1 MFSSPSS
8 RCWMARLAT
17 LILSVALIAAAC
29 GDDDD
34 DASDADTDAAPTT
47 SATTDSG
54 SPETTTAPATT
65 GAPPTTVA
73 ATEALRIL
81 VSNDDGVGA
90 EGISQLVAALAA
102 LADTEV
108 TVSAPAENQSGTS
121 DSMTEGELAS
131 TEATTAD
138 GYPATAVE
146 GFPADAVSAGL
157 DTMAEPPHLVV
168 SGINE
173 GQNIGELTELSGT
186 VGAARTAARA
196 GIPAL
201 ATSQALG
208 DPPDYPTGVAVVVAW
223 VDEQRE
229 ALLAG
234 QVEPTVISF
243 NFPTCPTGEPRGEVV
258 EVPLATGMGDR
269 SFDNVDCEGEAPVP
283 ADDVDAL
290 VWGFTSQ
297 TELTF

>member
-1 MFSSPSS
+1 MFSYPSS

-17 LILSVALIAAAC
+17 LVVSVALIAAAC

-34 DASDADTDAAPTT
+34 TAEGTETANASSTT
-47 SATTDSG
+47 AEATTD
-54 SPETTTAPATT
+54 TTAPVTT
-65 GAPPTTVA
+65 AVPSPTTVA
-73 ATEALRIL
+73 AAETLRIL
-81 VSNDDGVGA
+81 VGNDDGVGA
-90 EGISQLVAALAA
+90 EGISQLVAALAE
-102 LADTEV
+102 LPDTEV
-108 TVSAPAENQSGTS
+108 TVSAPAENQSVTS
-121 DSMTEGELAS
+121 DSMTEGDVVS
-131 TEATTAD
+131 TKTTTAD
-138 GYPATAVE
+138 GHPATAVE
-146 GFPADAVSAGL
+146 GFPADAIAAGL
-157 DTMAEPPHLVV
+157 EAMDEPPHLVV

-201 ATSQALG
+201 ATSQAFG

-223 VDEQRE
+223 VEEQRE
-229 ALLAG
+229 ALLADE
-234 QVEPTVISF
+234 VEPTVISF
-243 NFPTCPTGEPRGEVV
+243 NFPTCPAGEPRGEVV

-269 SFDNVDCEGEAPVP
+269 SFDAVDCEGEAPMP

>member
-1 MFSSPSS
+1 MFSHPSS

-17 LILSVALIAAAC
+17 LLISVALIAAAC
-29 GDDDD
+29 GDDDSD
-34 DASDADTDAAPTT
+34 DASADTSAAPSTTVEDTGAATTVAPTT
-47 SATTDSG
+47 
-54 SPETTTAPATT
+54 ETPSTTAA
-65 GAPPTTVA
+65 VA
-73 ATEALRIL
+73 ETLRIL

-90 EGISQLVAALAA
+90 EGISQVVAALAE
-102 LADTEV
+102 LPDTEV

-121 DSMTEGELAS
+121 DSTTEGDLE
-131 TEATTAD
+131 TEETTTAD
-138 GYPATAVE
+138 GHPATAVG
-146 GFPADAVSAGL
+146 GFPADAVAAGL
-157 DTMAEPPHLVV
+157 AAMDEPPHLVV

-186 VGAARTAARA
+186 VGAARTGARA

-208 DPPDYPTGVAVVVAW
+208 DPPDYPTGVAVIVAW
-223 VDEQRE
+223 VEEQRD

-234 QVEPTVISF
+234 EIEPTVINL
-243 NFPTCPTGEPRGEVV
+243 NFPTCPVGEPRGEVV

-269 SFDNVDCEGEAPVP
+269 SFDEVDCEGEAPVP

-290 VWGFTSQ
+290 IWGFTAE

>member
-1 MFSSPSS
+1 
-8 RCWMARLAT
+8 MAT
-17 LILSVALIAAAC
+17 
-29 GDDDD
+29 
-34 DASDADTDAAPTT
+34 TTPTT
-47 SATTDSG
+47 PSASSTTEVATDTEGATTA
-54 SPETTTAPATT
+54 EAPATT
-65 GAPPTTVA
+65 AAPPTTAVA
-73 ATEALRIL
+73 PETLRIL

-90 EGISQLVAALAA
+90 EGISQVVAALAE
-102 LADTEV
+102 LPDTEV

-121 DSMTEGELAS
+121 DSMTDGDVVSSE
-131 TEATTAD
+131 TTTAD
-138 GYPATAVE
+138 GHPATAVE
-146 GFPADAVSAGL
+146 GFPADAVAAGL
-157 DTMAEPPHLVV
+157 AAMDEPPHVVV

-186 VGAARTAARA
+186 VGAARTAARG

-208 DPPDYPTGVAVVVAW
+208 DPPDYPTGVAVIVAW
-223 VDEQRE
+223 IEEQRD

-234 QVEPTVISF
+234 EIEPTVINL
-243 NFPTCPTGEPRGEVV
+243 NFPTCPVGEPRGEVV

-269 SFDNVDCEGEAPVP
+269 SFDEVDCEGEAPVP

>member
-1 MFSSPSS
+1 MFSYPSS

-17 LILSVALIAAAC
+17 LVVSVALIAAAC

-34 DASDADTDAAPTT
+34 TAEGTETATASSTTAEMATD
-47 SATTDSG
+47 
-54 SPETTTAPATT
+54 TTAPATT
-65 GAPPTTVA
+65 VAPSPTTVA
-73 ATEALRIL
+73 AAETLRIL
-81 VSNDDGVGA
+81 VGNDDGVGA
-90 EGISQLVAALAA
+90 EGISQLVAALAE
-102 LADTEV
+102 LPDTEV

-121 DSMTEGELAS
+121 DSMTEGDVVS
-131 TEATTAD
+131 TETTTAD
-138 GYPATAVE
+138 GHPATAVD
-146 GFPADAVSAGL
+146 GFPADAIAAGL
-157 DTMAEPPHLVV
+157 DAMDEPPHLVV

-208 DPPDYPTGVAVVVAW
+208 DPPDYPAGVAVVVAW
-223 VDEQRE
+223 VEEQRE

-234 QVEPTVISF
+234 EVEPTVISF
-243 NFPTCPTGEPRGEVV
+243 NFPTCPVGEPRGEVV

-269 SFDNVDCEGEAPVP
+269 SFDAVDCEGDAPVP

>member
-1 MFSSPSS
+1 MFSYPSS

-17 LILSVALIAAAC
+17 LVVSVALIAAAC

-34 DASDADTDAAPTT
+34 TAEGTETATASSTTAEMATD
-47 SATTDSG
+47 
-54 SPETTTAPATT
+54 TTAPATT
-65 GAPPTTVA
+65 VAPSPTTVA
-73 ATEALRIL
+73 AAETLRIL
-81 VSNDDGVGA
+81 VGNDDGVGA
-90 EGISQLVAALAA
+90 EGISQLVAALAE
-102 LADTEV
+102 LPDTEV

-121 DSMTEGELAS
+121 DSMTEGDVVS
-131 TEATTAD
+131 TETTTAD
-138 GYPATAVE
+138 GHPATAVD
-146 GFPADAVSAGL
+146 GFPADAIAAGL
-157 DTMAEPPHLVV
+157 EAMDEPPHLVV

-208 DPPDYPTGVAVVVAW
+208 DPPDYPAGVAVVVAW
-223 VDEQRE
+223 VEEQRE

-234 QVEPTVISF
+234 EVEPTVISF
-243 NFPTCPTGEPRGEVV
+243 NFPTCPVGEPRGEVV

-269 SFDNVDCEGEAPVP
+269 SFDAVDCEGEAPVP